1 MFQLVLCRDYGR
13 RVTLTTQT
21 KSSYFI
27 EYMKLHKL
35 SLIQDMEAIE
45 DHEVTN
51 EGYPKEYLQGAIAC
65 MDHLLSVATD
75 IMNDTNERYE

>member
-1 MFQLVLCRDYGR
+1 MSEFNKLV
-13 RVTLTTQT
+13 
-21 KSSYFI
+21 
-27 EYMKLHKL
+27 EYIKLNRL
-35 SLIQDMEAIE
+35 SMSQDLDLIE

-75 IMNDTNERYE
+75 IMNSTNERYE

>member
-1 MFQLVLCRDYGR
+1 M
-13 RVTLTTQT
+13 TTQT

-35 SLIQDMEAIE
+35 SLIQDIEAIE

-65 MDHLLSVATD
+65 MDHILEVA
-75 IMNDTNERYE
+75 NERY

>member
-1 MFQLVLCRDYGR
+1 M
-13 RVTLTTQT
+13 TTQT

-65 MDHLLSVATD
+65 MDHILEVA
-75 IMNDTNERYE
+75 NERD

>member
-1 MFQLVLCRDYGR
+1 MESLY
-13 RVTLTTQT
+13 VTRTTNLL
-21 KSSYFI
+21 

-65 MDHLLSVATD
+65 MDHLLSVAED
-75 IMNDTNERYE
+75 ILV